1 MLGNIMNR
9 HLAEMVRSERQ
20 YQFGQ
25 AKLASLPKYCLEC
38 PVIFACLGECPK
50 NRFNKTPK
58 GEAGLNYLCAGY
70 KAFFKRVREPM
81 KIMSMLIQ
89 SGRPASDI
97 ISTPG
102 RRQ

>member
-1 MLGNIMNR
+1 MNR

-58 GEAGLNYLCAGY
+58 GEAGLNYLCAGH
-70 KAFFKRVREPM
+70 KAFF
-81 KIMSMLIQ
+81 
-89 SGRPASDI
+89 
-97 ISTPG
+97 
-102 RRQ
+102 